1 MMNWIS
7 ELVTNWTKLL
17 LWALLII
24 LLYLIPAKIAMDL
37 KNSDEYYPEDLYLQ
51 SYPTYRGGM

>member
-1 MMNWIS
+1 MMNWIY
-7 ELVTNWTKLL
+7 ELITNWTKVLL
-17 LWALLII
+17 LILLII